1 MFDTKTTLSISGQVK
16 VARDSV
22 PLLDERLDVDALR
35 KAYLNGDEMVAD
47 ELMRVENDSI
57 VVYFRRVQ
65 FDGERFLENNFSVD
79 VVMRKSK

>member
-1 MFDTKTTLSISGQVK
+1 MK

-22 PLLDERLDVDALR
+22 SLLDERLDVDALR

-47 ELMRVENDSI
+47 ELLRVENDSI

-65 FDGERFLENNFSVD
+65 FNGERFLVNDFSVD